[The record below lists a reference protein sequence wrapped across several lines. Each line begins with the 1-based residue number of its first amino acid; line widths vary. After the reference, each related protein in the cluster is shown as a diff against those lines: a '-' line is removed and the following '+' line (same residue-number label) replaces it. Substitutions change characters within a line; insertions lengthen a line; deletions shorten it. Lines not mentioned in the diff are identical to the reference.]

1 MDSPLISRS
10 ANLRCAQE
18 EVIKHFLFR
27 FVAVL
32 FCLLIVAL
40 FAELA
45 LRTLVPGG
53 GKPLSERRIFC
64 RFDQELGWAPLECVT
79 QADKENQFFVH
90 QNQFGLRAPD
100 DIQLKRTSTRKRV
113 LVLGDSYVWGLG
125 ASQNE
130 LFTNRSVYRTDDELI
145 NCGVSGYGTDQE
157 YLFYLRVG
165 QRFDVDQVVL
175 VFTPHNDVAN
185 NLASK
190 QYSYLKP
197 YFTLNNGELILHA
210 DHVRNNPV
218 RNLIRRVD
226 RECRVWNVVTKG
238 LQGLGHAIVPKKE
251 KLKDA
256 QRNFIVSDAD
266 RAGIELTLA
275 LIKKLKEAVAA
286 RGAELYVVF
295 IPFNKRIDKNLPDNH
310 PFVPLIASGLTQM
323 GVSYRE
329 PYPEFLK
336 AAMAGEKLFHPPDNH
351 FSAAGHALFAKFV
364 TDTELAR
371 ASTDYYAHQ

>member
-32 FCLLIVAL
+32 ICLLIVAL

-64 RFDQELGWAPLECVT
+64 RFDQELGWAPLESVR

-197 YFTLNNGELILHA
+197 YFTLNNGQLVLHA
-210 DHVRNNPV
+210 DHVRNDPV
-218 RNLIRRVD
+218 RNFIRRVD

-256 QRNFIVSDAD
+256 QRNFLVSDAD

>member
-1 MDSPLISRS
+1 
-10 ANLRCAQE
+10 
-18 EVIKHFLFR
+18 
-27 FVAVL
+27 
-32 FCLLIVAL
+32 
-40 FAELA
+40 
-45 LRTLVPGG
+45 
-53 GKPLSERRIFC
+53 
-64 RFDQELGWAPLECVT
+64 
-79 QADKENQFFVH
+79 
-90 QNQFGLRAPD
+90 
-100 DIQLKRTSTRKRV
+100 
-113 LVLGDSYVWGLG
+113 
-125 ASQNE
+125 
-130 LFTNRSVYRTDDELI
+130 
-145 NCGVSGYGTDQE
+145 
-157 YLFYLRVG
+157 
-165 QRFDVDQVVL
+165 
-175 VFTPHNDVAN
+175 
-185 NLASK
+185 
-190 QYSYLKP
+190 
-197 YFTLNNGELILHA
+197 
-210 DHVRNNPV
+210 
-218 RNLIRRVD
+218 LIRRVD

-256 QRNFIVSDAD
+256 QRNFLVSDAD
-266 RAGIELTLA
+266 RAGIELTLV